1 MQKEKGQIQK
11 PVKEIVAERV
21 SILLSLAEKISDENP
36 ARAKRYI
43 SIMRALCKRHNYRLS
58 KNEKLKFCKK
68 CGSFWKAGKTVRV
81 RLNKRTK
88 NAEYICILCGAKKTL
103 SYGKK

>member
-1 MQKEKGQIQK
+1 MQQKEIRK
-11 PVKEIVAERV
+11 IVSERV
-21 SILLSLAEKISDENP
+21 AILLTLAEKIADTNP

-58 KNEKLKFCKK
+58 KGQKLKFCKK
-68 CGSFWKAGKTVRV
+68 CGNFWKLGKTVRV

-88 NAEYICILCGAKKTL
+88 NAEYVCLLCGAKQTL
-103 SYGKK
+103 SYRKKKGK